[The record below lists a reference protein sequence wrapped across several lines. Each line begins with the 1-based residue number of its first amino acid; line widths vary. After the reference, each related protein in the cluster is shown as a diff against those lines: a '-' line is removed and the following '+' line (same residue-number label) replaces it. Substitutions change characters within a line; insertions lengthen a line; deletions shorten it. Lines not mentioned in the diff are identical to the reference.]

1 MDAGVPRLLA
11 VDHPLVAVALGV
23 RLHVRR
29 VGAVLGLGDA
39 EREAPPTFGEVVD
52 PLGLL
57 LVGAVHDH
65 EQQADV
71 VADDRVLVLQVAVQ
85 AEALAGE
92 VLADHGHAEVRAV
105 LAAVLLRERVAV
117 VAGGVGA
124 APRLAQQR
132 LPLVV
137 RQAAALP
144 VGARV
149 LAAMVEE
156 ADVVVLLLER
166 LDLALDEL
174 VELVEVVG
182 QILRDVEVHGVPFQS
197 DGACTAGSVSRS
209 SRFSTLPA
217 ALRGSSSLVI
227 QIRVGTLNERE
238 ALAHVRADVVFGE
251 RRLRRARA
259 RPRRP
264 PRRSAR
270 PGCR

>member
-1 MDAGVPRLLA
+1 MR
-11 VDHPLVAVALGV
+11 
-23 RLHVRR
+23 
-29 VGAVLGLGDA
+29 
-39 EREAPPTFGEVVD
+39 
-52 PLGLL
+52 
-57 LVGAVHDH
+57 
-65 EQQADV
+65 
-71 VADDRVLVLQVAVQ
+71 
-85 AEALAGE
+85 GE
-92 VLADHGHAEVRAV
+92 VLADDRHAEVGAV

-132 LPLVV
+132 LPLLV

-149 LAAMVEE
+149 LAAVVEE

-182 QILRDVEVHGVPFQS
+182 EILRDVEVHGVPFQS
-197 DGACTAGSVSRS
+197 GCVIVRLGSVSRS

-227 QIRVGTLNERE
+227 QIRVGTLNEARRSRTWVRMSSSVRPAPSRDAHHCADLLAE
-238 ALAHVRADVVFGE
+238 ALVGDADDRGLGDVGVLVQRGLDLGRVDVLSAADDDVLQPIDDVEVALVVEPAEVTG
-251 RRLRRARA
+251 RGTI
-259 RPRRP
+259 RP
-264 PRRSAR
+264 
-270 PGCR
+270 